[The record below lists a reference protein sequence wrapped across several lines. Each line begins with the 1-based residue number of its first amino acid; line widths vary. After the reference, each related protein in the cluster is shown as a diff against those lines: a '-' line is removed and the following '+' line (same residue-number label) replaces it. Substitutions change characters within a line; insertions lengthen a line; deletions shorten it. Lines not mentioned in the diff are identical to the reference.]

1 MIAGQSPGDGC
12 SDDAAAGDDDVVE
25 IRHSYETG
33 GGVSKGFKI
42 VTASNCWP
50 AWKSSLRR
58 KLHLVRSAA
67 ATIKPSQKETCV
79 SSVQCQARSIIPMV
93 TSGGFHSDISL
104 TRWRA
109 TSGGTLNFRR
119 AFQ

>member
-1 MIAGQSPGDGC
+1 MIAGQTPGDACADG
-12 SDDAAAGDDDVVE
+12 AAAGDDDVVE
-25 IRHSYETG
+25 IRHSYQTG

-42 VTASNCWP
+42 VIEPNSRP
-50 AWKSSLRR
+50 VRKSSLNRNR
-58 KLHLVRSAA
+58 QRVRSAA

-93 TSGGFHSDISL
+93 MSGGFHSDISL